1 MAKSKLLTEFKEFAL
16 KGNVVD
22 MAVGVVIGS
31 SFGAIVTSI
40 VNDIFTPLIAAIIGD
55 VDFTNL
61 AITLRKTVDEATGEV
76 SKVTLNYGN
85 FLQVVL
91 NFVIV
96 ALCLFAVIKT
106 MNKLKKPA
114 PEAPKP
120 EPRLCPFCFGEINE
134 KATRCPHCTSKLD

>member
-40 VNDIFTPLIAAIIGD
+40 VNDLFTPLIAAIIGD
-55 VDFTNL
+55 VDFTHL
-61 AITLRKTVDEATGEV
+61 AVTLRKTVDEATGEV

-85 FLQVVL
+85 FIQVVL
-91 NFVIV
+91 NFLIV
-96 ALCLFAVIKT
+96 ALCLFAVIKA

-114 PEAPKP
+114 PEEPKP